1 MHILLLP
8 SPKRDFKNRA
18 AQSQEE
24 VRQMARYTLI
34 VGTRNWSSW
43 SLRPFVA
50 LKAAGAAFETIDIRL
65 RQTEA
70 PTTREQILKHSP
82 SGKVPIL
89 KIEENGKTLAVWDS
103 LAICETIAE
112 RHPEAGLWP
121 DDAAARAIARS
132 YACEMHTGFP
142 DVRSQLSMEFARKMP
157 LPELRED
164 TKIQVARIIDAWS
177 EALSTY
183 QGDFLFGRLSVADC
197 MYAPV
202 VSRFET
208 YGIEVPA
215 PVRAY
220 MDRVLALPAMQEW
233 KIAAEKEIAAGLGTL
248 PDPR

>member
-1 MHILLLP
+1 
-8 SPKRDFKNRA
+8 
-18 AQSQEE
+18 
-24 VRQMARYTLI
+24 MARYTLI

-50 LKAAGAAFETIDIRL
+50 LRAAGAAFETIDIRL

-89 KIEENGKTLAVWDS
+89 KIEENGKTLTVWDS

-183 QGDFLFGRLSVADC
+183 KGDFLFGRLSVADC

-208 YGIEVPA
+208 YGVEVPA
-215 PVRAY
+215 PVRTY

-233 KIAAEKEIAAGLGTL
+233 KIAAEKEVAAGLGTL

>member
-1 MHILLLP
+1 
-8 SPKRDFKNRA
+8 
-18 AQSQEE
+18 
-24 VRQMARYTLI
+24 MARYTLI

-50 LKAAGAAFETIDIRL
+50 LKAAGQIFETVDIRL
-65 RQTEA
+65 RRTEA

-82 SGKVPIL
+82 AGKVPVL
-89 KIEENGKTLAVWDS
+89 KIEENGKELTVWDS

-121 DDAAARAIARS
+121 DDASARAIARS
-132 YACEMHTGFP
+132 YSCEMHSGFP
-142 DVRSQLSMEFARKMP
+142 DVRDQLSMDFANKQP

-164 TKIQVARIIDAWS
+164 TKSQVARIIAAWS
-177 EALSTY
+177 DALATY
-183 QGDFLFGRLSVADC
+183 KGDFLFGRLSVADC

-208 YGIEVPA
+208 YGVEVPA

-220 MDRVLALPAMQEW
+220 MDRVLALPAMREW
-233 KIAAEKEIAAGLGTL
+233 GIVAAKEVADGLGSL
-248 PDPR
+248 PPLR